1 MKRYRVFYVDEVQ
14 ANSEEEAYDETLKY
28 LQDCIKYEDVSSFNY
43 EYIGNV
49 EEAKM
54 DKEFFNRITNN
65 LLGEH
70 NA

>member
-1 MKRYRVFYVDEVQ
+1 MTLDYL
-14 ANSEEEAYDETLKY
+14 SECVKN
-28 LQDCIKYEDVSSFNY
+28 QDVSVFNY
-43 EYIGNV
+43 EYIGDV

-65 LLGEH
+65 LLGET

>member
-1 MKRYRVFYVDEVQ
+1 MKRYRVFYIDEIQ
-14 ANSEEEAYDETLKY
+14 ANSEEEAYEQTLKY
-28 LQDCIKYEDVSSFNY
+28 LQDCIEYQDVSAFGY
-43 EYIGNV
+43 EYIGDV
-49 EEAKM
+49 EEANM

>member
-1 MKRYRVFYVDEVQ
+1 MKFEISFRDIVEG
-14 ANSEEEAYDETLKY
+14 NSEEEV
-28 LQDCIKYEDVSSFNY
+28 YEDLLRYLAECVKNQDVSVFNY
-43 EYIGNV
+43 EYIGDV

-65 LLGEH
+65 LLGET